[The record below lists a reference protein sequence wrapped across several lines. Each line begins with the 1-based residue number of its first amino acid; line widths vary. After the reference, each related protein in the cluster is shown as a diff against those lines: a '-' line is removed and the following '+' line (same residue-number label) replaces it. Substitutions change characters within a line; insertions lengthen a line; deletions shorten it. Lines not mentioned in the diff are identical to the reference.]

1 MNLQITPATMPAA
14 LPGAAQH
21 PDGQPV
27 GGATAGVGTA
37 GPQRTVHPERSPG
50 ARRRIHARLPDLD
63 YGLLVCA
70 IAITG
75 FGFVMVASASLPV
88 ADHTFGSPF
97 HFVIRH
103 ALALGLALA
112 AAMASYVV
120 PVRWWERAGL
130 MLFLVGLAM
139 LALVLVPGLGR
150 TANGATRWIPLGP
163 LNLQSSEFVKFF
175 AVIYV
180 SGYLVRRR
188 AEVAGSVLGFI
199 RPMILMAVASALML
213 AEPDFGTT
221 AVMLATVMGL
231 LFLGG
236 VPAVNFAVL
245 TGMVGAALA
254 ALIVYEPYRLQRL
267 LNFTD
272 PFADPFDKGFQL
284 SQALIAFGRGEWLGV
299 GLGHGIQKQFFLPE
313 AHTDFLMAVVGEEF
327 GFAGVATVIVAFSFL
342 VWRAFAIGAR
352 AQRHGDLFAA
362 YLAHGLGLG
371 LGLQAF
377 INIGVNVGLL
387 PTKGLTMPFMSYGSN
402 SLIVALM
409 AVAVLLRVDRTLRLA
424 ALDGGYAGAA
434 GMATGGAPWATVDG
448 STPWARA

>member
-1 MNLQITPATMPAA
+1 MNTPTPSIAA
-14 LPGAAQH
+14 HDVGYHAGQHPGHTGAQNAAQ
-21 PDGQPV
+21 
-27 GGATAGVGTA
+27 
-37 GPQRTVHPERSPG
+37 
-50 ARRRIHARLPDLD
+50 RRRQGRLPELD
-63 YGLLVCA
+63 YGLLLCA
-70 IAITG
+70 MAITV
-75 FGFVMVASASLPV
+75 FGFIMVASASLPV
-88 ADHTFGSPF
+88 ADSTYGSPF

-103 ALALGLALA
+103 ALALALALGA
-112 AAMASYVV
+112 GLCCFAV

-130 MLFLVGLAM
+130 ALFLIGLAM
-139 LALVLVPGLGR
+139 LVLVLIPGLGR

-163 LNLQSSEFVKFF
+163 LNLQSSEFMKFF

-180 SGYLVRRR
+180 SGYLVRRQ

-199 RPMILMAVASALML
+199 RPMILMAVASALIL

-236 VPAVNFAVL
+236 VPAINFAVL

-254 ALIVYEPYRLQRL
+254 ALVIYEPYRLERL
-267 LNFTD
+267 LNFTN
-272 PFADPFDKGFQL
+272 PFADPYNKGFQL

-327 GFAGVATVIVAFSFL
+327 GFAGVASVILAFAYL
-342 VWRAFAIGAR
+342 VWRAFDIGIR
-352 AQRHGDLFAA
+352 AQHQGDHFAA

-402 SLIVALM
+402 SLIVAIM
-409 AVAVLLRVDRTLRLA
+409 TVGVLLRIDRTLRLA
-424 ALDGGYAGAA
+424 ARGGVYAGGTGAASGAPSWTTADGG
-434 GMATGGAPWATVDG
+434 D
-448 STPWARA
+448 PWARA

>member
-1 MNLQITPATMPAA
+1 MSTPHPSHAA
-14 LPGAAQH
+14 HHPGQHLGQHAAQH
-21 PDGQPV
+21 QG
-27 GGATAGVGTA
+27 
-37 GPQRTVHPERSPG
+37 HP
-50 ARRRIHARLPDLD
+50 AAQNAAQRRRQGRLPELD
-63 YGLLVCA
+63 YGLLLCA

-75 FGFVMVASASLPV
+75 FGFIMVASASLPV
-88 ADHTFGSPF
+88 ADNSYGSPF
-97 HFVIRH
+97 HFVVRH
-103 ALALGLALA
+103 SLALALALVA
-112 AAMASYVV
+112 ALCCYAV

-130 MLFLVGLAM
+130 PLFLVGLAM
-139 LALVLVPGLGR
+139 LLLVLVPGLGR
-150 TANGATRWIPLGP
+150 AANGATRWIPLGP
-163 LNLQSSEFVKFF
+163 LNLQSSEFMKFF

-188 AEVAGSVLGFI
+188 DEVAGSVLGFV
-199 RPMILMAVASALML
+199 RPMILMAVASALIL

-236 VPAVNFAVL
+236 VPAINFAVL

-254 ALIVYEPYRLQRL
+254 ALVIYEPYRLERL
-267 LNFTD
+267 LNFTN
-272 PFADPFDKGFQL
+272 PFADPYNKGFQL

-327 GFAGVATVIVAFSFL
+327 GFAGVALVILGFAFL
-342 VWRAFAIGAR
+342 VWRAFDIGIR
-352 AQRHGDLFAA
+352 AHAQGDLFAA

-409 AVAVLLRVDRTLRLA
+409 AVAVLLRIDRTLRLA
-424 ALDGGYAGAA
+424 AREGSYVGSPVTAPGVATWATTDGG
-434 GMATGGAPWATVDG
+434 
-448 STPWARA
+448 TPWARV